1 MEFGGPRQQDSQ
13 TSTFTFDD
21 RTSAV
26 VLPNATDDASILVD
40 WKLENG
46 VSSSHAI
53 EARFKT
59 SQQHTQSLISN
70 EPYWNIT
77 LEHQHGVTGRLN
89 FSSSFGEVI
98 TESGSLFNNEFTQL
112 VVNVNHHS
120 ASENG
125 TSESI
130 ELIAMQDFQSRIRL
144 RLSSSADFTSSIN
157 TFFSGSQLTIGGGF
171 TGSIDEFRIW
181 SSSLSSS
188 VVEDHTLF
196 PEKINGNHISSSCL
210 LYTSPSPRD

>member
-70 EPYWNIT
+70 EYW
-77 LEHQHGVTGRLN
+77 
-89 FSSSFGEVI
+89 
-98 TESGSLFNNEFTQL
+98 
-112 VVNVNHHS
+112 
-120 ASENG
+120 
-125 TSESI
+125 
-130 ELIAMQDFQSRIRL
+130 
-144 RLSSSADFTSSIN
+144 
-157 TFFSGSQLTIGGGF
+157 
-171 TGSIDEFRIW
+171 
-181 SSSLSSS
+181 
-188 VVEDHTLF
+188 
-196 PEKINGNHISSSCL
+196 
-210 LYTSPSPRD
+210 